1 MSLKKL
7 LIMAAFAISSQLMIG
22 QNIVKHEVQAGETL
36 TSISK
41 KYNVSIKAIQ
51 QRNNLTTENIRAGQV
66 LQIPSNKP
74 TAQSKIS
81 SVQPSTNTVS
91 SLSRP
96 VKINSMAVTAKQ
108 VNVEEKVQQVV
119 VPPVEIPRCKLTY
132 LTESKTTISAICAKF
147 GVSESALKSV
157 NPHLKKEKIKKKV
170 SVCIPYTQAE
180 IADIQARAAEEA
192 RRKAAEEERR
202 KLEEMAKKKLQN
214 INVALILPFELSK
227 SDKSKE
233 AIKMI
238 DFYEGLLLAVDDFK
252 EEGANINI
260 RVFDEDETP
269 IVAILDSLRNH
280 PWHLIIGAKSSAYI
294 NGLREYSKNN
304 RIPLA
309 VPFSSKEDLTIGYP
323 HLFQVNTKAS
333 AYYDRVYD
341 AFINENIGNNVVFVD
356 CGTTDDARYIE
367 GFKTALTNRGIAQSV
382 HTPNELNDLLSHTG
396 GKHTVLIPTSKK
408 TEAFRDIITVLDELD
423 GTVGSTVSLF
433 GYPEWLTFSADNTRS
448 LRKYHGGFYTTFYA
462 DLTSDDV
469 LKFTRRFKTKFKR
482 DQYNTRP
489 LFGLIGYDVTRFFVG
504 GLHLFGT
511 EFIPYQGNIQMT
523 ALQNPL
529 LFERNGYDVNG
540 FINKNIKI
548 IHP

>member
-1 MSLKKL
+1 MSLKKFL
-7 LIMAAFAISSQLMIG
+7 LLTAFALSSQLMIG

-51 QRNNLTTENIRAGQV
+51 QRNNLSTENIRAGQV
-66 LQIPSNKP
+66 LQIPSSKQSVPSAKP
-74 TAQSKIS
+74 KTQVSR
-81 SVQPSTNTVS
+81 PVS

-96 VKINSMAVTAKQ
+96 SRPNSMAVTAKPL
-108 VNVEEKVQQVV
+108 NVEEKVQQIT
-119 VPPVEIPRCKLTY
+119 VPPVEIPRCKLTFI
-132 LTESKTTISAICAKF
+132 TDSKTTISAICAKF
-147 GVSESALKSV
+147 GISESALKSV
-157 NPHLKKEKIKKKV
+157 NPHLKKEKVKKKTAI
-170 SVCIPYTQAE
+170 CIPYTQTE

-192 RRKAAEEERR
+192 RRKAAEEEAR
-202 KLEEMAKKKLQN
+202 KMEEMAKKKLTN

-227 SDKSKE
+227 DNKSAE

-238 DFYEGLLLAVDDFK
+238 DFYEGLLLAVEDFK
-252 EEGANINI
+252 DEGANINI
-260 RVFDEDETP
+260 RVFDEDENP
-269 IVAILDSLRNH
+269 IVTILDSLRTQ
-280 PWHLIIGAKSSAYI
+280 PCHLIIGAKSSAYI
-294 NGLREYSKNN
+294 NGLREYSKNY

-309 VPFSSKEDLTIGYP
+309 VPFSSKEDLTVGYP

-333 AYYDRVYD
+333 SYYDRVYS
-341 AFINENIGNNVVFVD
+341 AFISENLGNNVVFVD
-356 CGTTDDARYIE
+356 CGTTDDIKYIE
-367 GFKTALTNRGIAQSV
+367 GFKTALTNRGIPQSV
-382 HTPNELNDLLSHTG
+382 HTPNELTDLLSHTG

-408 TEAFRDIITVLDELD
+408 TESFKEMVTVLDALD
-423 GTVGSTVSLF
+423 GSISSTVSIF
-433 GYPEWLTFSADNTRS
+433 GYPEWLTFSSENTQS
-448 LRKYHGGFYTTFYA
+448 LRKYHGSFYTTFYA
-462 DLTSDDV
+462 DLTSEDV
-469 LKFTRRFKTKFKR
+469 LKFTRRFKAKFKR

-511 EFIPYQGNIQMT
+511 EFIPYQDRVQMT

-529 LFERNGYDVNG
+529 LFERNNYEVNG

>member
-1 MSLKKL
+1 MSLKKFL
-7 LIMAAFAISSQLMIG
+7 FMAAFALSSQLMIG
-22 QNIVKHEVQAGETL
+22 QNVVKHEVKAGETL

-51 QRNNLTTENIRAGQV
+51 QRNNLTNESIRAGQV
-66 LQIPSNKP
+66 LQIPNGKP
-74 TAQSKIS
+74 VSPS
-81 SVQPSTNTVS
+81 SVSTSQPSTRPVS
-91 SLSRP
+91 SLTRPSRA
-96 VKINSMAVTAKQ
+96 NSMAVTAKQ

-132 LTESKTTISAICAKF
+132 LTESKTTISAVCAKF
-147 GVSESALKSV
+147 GISESALKSV
-157 NPHLKKEKIKKKV
+157 NPHLKKEKIKKKTAI
-170 SVCIPYTQAE
+170 CIPYTQTE

-192 RRKAAEEERR
+192 RQKAAEAERR

-214 INVALILPFELSK
+214 INVALVLPFELSK
-227 SDKSKE
+227 NDKSRE

-238 DFYEGLLLAVDDFK
+238 DFYEGLLLAVEDFK

-269 IVAILDSLRNH
+269 IVTILDSLRNT
-280 PWHLIIGAKSSAYI
+280 PWHLIIGAKSPAYI
-294 NGLREYSKNN
+294 NGLREYSKAN

-309 VPFSSKEDLTIGYP
+309 VPFSSKEDLTVGYP

-333 AYYDRVYD
+333 SYYDRVYN
-341 AFINENIGNNVVFVD
+341 AFISENIGNNVVFVD
-356 CGTTDDARYIE
+356 CGTSDDPRYIE

-382 HTPNELNDLLSHTG
+382 HTPNELTDLLSHTE
-396 GKHTVLIPTSKK
+396 GKHTVLIPTSK
-408 TEAFRDIITVLDELD
+408 TPEAFKEIVTVLDELESSIS
-423 GTVGSTVSLF
+423 STVSLF

-448 LRKYHGGFYTTFYA
+448 LRKYHGSFYTTFYA
-462 DLTSDDV
+462 DLTSEDV

>member
-1 MSLKKL
+1 MSLKKFL
-7 LIMAAFAISSQLMIG
+7 LLTAFALSSQLMIG

-51 QRNNLTTENIRAGQV
+51 QRNNLSTENIRAGQV
-66 LQIPSNKP
+66 LQIPSPKSVTSSAKP
-74 TAQSKIS
+74 KTQASR
-81 SVQPSTNTVS
+81 PVS

-96 VKINSMAVTAKQ
+96 SRTNSMAVTARP
-108 VNVEEKVQQVV
+108 VNVEEKVQQVA

-132 LTESKTTISAICAKF
+132 ITESKTTISAICAKF
-147 GVSESALKSV
+147 GVSESSLKSV
-157 NPHLKKEKIKKKV
+157 NPSLKKEKVKKKTAI
-170 SVCIPYTQAE
+170 CIPYTQSE

-192 RRKAAEEERR
+192 RRKAAEEEAR
-202 KLEEMAKKKLQN
+202 KMEEMAKKKLTN

-227 SDKSKE
+227 DNKSAD

-238 DFYEGLLLAVDDFK
+238 DFYEGLLLAVEDFK
-252 EEGANINI
+252 DEGANINI
-260 RVFDEDETP
+260 RVFDEDETS
-269 IVAILDSLRNH
+269 IVAILDSLRTQLC
-280 PWHLIIGAKSSAYI
+280 HLIIGAKSSAYI
-294 NGLREYSKNN
+294 NGLREYSKNYH
-304 RIPLA
+304 IPLA
-309 VPFSSKEDLTIGYP
+309 VPFSSKEDLTVGYP

-333 AYYDRVYD
+333 SYYDRVYN
-341 AFINENIGNNVVFVD
+341 AFISENLGNNVVFVD
-356 CGTTDDARYIE
+356 CGATDDFKYID
-367 GFKTALTNRGIAQSV
+367 GFKTALTNRGIPQSV
-382 HTPNELNDLLSHTG
+382 HTPNELSDLLSHTG

-408 TEAFRDIITVLDELD
+408 TESFKEIVTVLDELD
-423 GTVGSTVSLF
+423 GSISSTVSVF
-433 GYPEWLTFSADNTRS
+433 GYPEWLTFSSENTQA
-448 LRKYHGGFYTTFYA
+448 LRKYHGSFYTTFYA
-462 DLTSDDV
+462 DLTSEDV

-511 EFIPYQGNIQMT
+511 EFIQYQDLIQMT

-529 LFERNGYDVNG
+529 LFERNNYEVNG